1 MALTSKEMNHV
12 ENSPYTCM
20 LISASEDRV
29 FPFHLAK
36 DVFLKHCGNRK
47 SCNDQNMSL
56 GSQYLLFQRQ
66 HLSLEPSLLCRVLIL

>member
-36 DVFLKHCGNRK
+36 DVSLKRGNRK

-56 GSQYLLFQRQ
+56 GSQYPLFQRQ